1 MKHTPGITKSIG
13 VNHQFYVGLN
23 SKQVGIETAQL
34 VQLKEEIQKIQR
46 ELEEKLKKAGLIER
60 RIDEKNSLLKVS
72 EFIQNQPDKTELVS
86 LVEQL
91 SIDEGIKYD
100 KQIFKVE

>member
-1 MKHTPGITKSIG
+1 M
-13 VNHQFYVGLN
+13 L
-23 SKQVGIETAQL
+23 
-34 VQLKEEIQKIQR
+34 QLKKEIQKIQK
-46 ELEEKLKKAGLIER
+46 ELEVKQKKADMVER

-72 EFIQNQPDKTELVS
+72 EFIQNQPDKTEVVA

-100 KQIFKVE
+100 EQIIKVE

>member
-1 MKHTPGITKSIG
+1 MKYISAITKS
-13 VNHQFYVGLN
+13 
-23 SKQVGIETAQL
+23 VGIDHQIYDGSNDNQVSIDSAQL

-46 ELEEKLKKAGLIER
+46 ELEEKQKKAGLIER

-72 EFIQNQPDKTELVS
+72 EFIQNQPDKTELVA

-91 SIDEGIKYD
+91 SADEGML
-100 KQIFKVE
+100 E